1 MKVFWLTFNA
11 KVPGE
16 PAIRSNL
23 LRFSYREVSDYF
35 PEAYERLILDALSGD
50 STLFIRA
57 DESEL
62 AWKLVDTLEAAWNS
76 VDADAPA
83 QQGGLARYGAGTPL
97 AELIAH
103 LEGEHTASRME

>member
-1 MKVFWLTFNA
+1 
-11 KVPGE
+11 VPGE

-23 LRFSYREVSDYF
+23 LRFRIREVSDYF

-83 QQGGLARYGAGTPL
+83 HQGGLFRYCAGTPL
-97 AELIAH
+97 NELIVRM
-103 LEGEHTASRME
+103 EDEHTALHMQ